1 MFRGGACSF
10 LLGVIK
16 EGISVSCRRERWDP
30 PRRAREKDVPAIGDG
45 VSKGPAGGRPRSIE
59 MKSFSMESGN
69 PGFQSQLCLGL

>member
-16 EGISVSCRRERWDP
+16 EGISVSCPKGEVGSP
-30 PRRAREKDVPAIGDG
+30 TPRRGEDVPAIGDG